1 METLNSAPRTGVPEY
16 AALLILVGSM
26 AGYYAPSAKTR
37 DSTNRKGDLLGAKMV
52 IYGNISRTGGIRP
65 AISEED
71 HRDLMTVGI
80 K

>member
-52 IYGNISRTGGIRP
+52 QGGAPKI
-65 AISEED
+65 AKLVYNSNN
-71 HRDLMTVGI
+71 
-80 K
+80 